1 MRQALSI
8 VVATLSLLVGAT
20 GAPGQDIKVD
30 SSNRTISVSVSESLE
45 VQPEIAVVR
54 VGYSNYGQSI
64 DQTYEE
70 NSRTAA
76 KIIEA
81 LLHAG
86 VPKPNIETEDLAV
99 SRVED
104 ETTDLTPAQRKEQR
118 FHALQVW
125 TVRVPPSEAQK
136 VVDQAVNAGANEVRN
151 VQWVVADLT
160 ALDAKVN
167 AIAVAKAR
175 GVAEQMAE
183 KLGGRAGQLLFVSND
198 SANFNTFNGQYG
210 IFAENKIVTVTESA
224 VPTLKLFHQKIR
236 RDAEIHAVFVLE

>member
-1 MRQALSI
+1 M
-8 VVATLSLLVGAT
+8 
-20 GAPGQDIKVD
+20 
-30 SSNRTISVSVSESLE
+30 
-45 VQPEIAVVR
+45 
-54 VGYSNYGQSI
+54 
-64 DQTYEE
+64 
-70 NSRTAA
+70 
-76 KIIEA
+76 
-81 LLHAG
+81 
-86 VPKPNIETEDLAV
+86 
-99 SRVED
+99 
-104 ETTDLTPAQRKEQR
+104 
-118 FHALQVW
+118 
-125 TVRVPPSEAQK
+125 
-136 VVDQAVNAGANEVRN
+136 
-151 VQWVVADLT
+151 QWVVADLT